1 MLAILIGSQKLI
13 FWRACDLK
21 LGVKMS
27 FMYFALNFV
36 YYGPLLAYTIYIFYI
51 SLSVVKL
58 LEITRNQ
65 IIVAISAA
73 ILLTILISASL
84 SPQYIFGQS
93 HTFFSYYRSILWVLF
108 ISSAIWGVVA
118 WFIIGEYNIRKKYHF
133 NIITKNITKIKKLKE
148 ENKVKQ

>member
-1 MLAILIGSQKLI
+1 
-13 FWRACDLK
+13 
-21 LGVKMS
+21 MS
-27 FMYFALNFV
+27 FIYFALNLV
-36 YYGPLLAYTIYIFYI
+36 YYGPLLAFTIYIFYI

-84 SPQYIFGQS
+84 SPQYIFGQP
-93 HTFFSYYRSILWVLF
+93 HTFFSYYSSILWVLF
-108 ISSAIWGVVA
+108 IFSAIWGVVA

-133 NIITKNITKIKKLKE
+133 NIITKSITIIKKLKE